1 MHTHYYVL
9 YIFVYFNLTNIYFK
23 LLTIYQMKQK
33 LIYLFSLMLMCILGT
48 NEALAGTVTATWD
61 WQNSLPSSITA
72 STTEGNDASG
82 SIASDVDGITLDYL
96 AAESGAYVKLQYN
109 SSGYAQFNVNTA
121 IRIPV
126 ISTSDIVTVVSY
138 PGQYNYTVGGT
149 AASANETQHT
159 ATKSEVKAGYVEI
172 VATSTAYLYSISVVQ
187 DEDAAATAAAGETI
201 SCSALVPSG
210 HTESTFNETTGITT
224 GQTNCT
230 LMWSGLQAGSNKVT
244 VDDVDYYK
252 MGGANA
258 YVQLILTSGKFQAG
272 DVVSATVA
280 RSSDGNVVLALKSDG
295 GNKFEQGTV
304 SAGATTT
311 ITKTLVAADI
321 EDDGSIK
328 IFCGGD
334 TSVRVAAFSVTG
346 TRNNSLEESDLTVT
360 SSTSLNIAIGATS
373 TITYTTSSDGDVS
386 FASSKPSIATVTDA
400 GVITGVAG
408 GTTTISVTQEAT
420 DTYDEGSA
428 SVTVVVPYNHTA
440 ANEYTIG
447 SSTYGF
453 SDSSNKYYFTNG
465 FTMTNSGG
473 KGWGNGSLSGTGK
486 YSAGT
491 TYTIQI
497 PEGVTV
503 SSATITGKSNYSTT
517 QYAYWGELFGED
529 YSDVQLPQSDED
541 AAEKTITFDGGATG
555 TLTFKPKG
563 NQVLFKIVLNADN
576 RAESDLAITSA
587 TSVSLDDVTTTSQI
601 TYSTSAD
608 DSSISYTSSN
618 IKVATVSSTGLIT
631 AVANGTCTI
640 TVSQKDDANYKD
652 DSKSVTV
659 TVNNG
664 VIASINISAIVNN
677 QTGTL
682 ITSSEISNKSEVN
695 FGVNENSE
703 RVEADA
709 SDAILIVNGK
719 YHSDHG
725 LENVSFTVGVPGA
738 VKIGIGQ
745 CTYSGNAIVVK
756 DGNGTTVINKT
767 PAKACWKNDHS
778 NVTYQYYTGDATT
791 LTISGMAYCPFVSV
805 ASVTLNAVTG
815 TISGGTIDGANV
827 ILASATT
834 GQEFTATVAEGAF
847 SLNLPADTYSVSL
860 ENATGYVLSSPSSV
874 DVTGADALT
883 INVVAATEQA
893 VTGTIVNAPA
903 EDFVLTF
910 TPTVE
915 SGNIVNLNCNAG
927 ATSYS
932 VELMPD
938 TYTISSSV
946 GTLSPLSV
954 ESFQVVNAAV
964 SHNIYFP
971 EEAVPAATQQNI
983 TVDNTLAAATAN
995 NYKSVSDAIAAAKAG
1010 SISAPVITLTS
1021 GQTYREQVI
1030 VDIPNVTL
1038 KTSGTEKATITFY
1051 YGIGYTYYSLND
1063 KGYYDKDRAMTR
1075 NSINMIDPSRWG
1087 TTVLVKSTGYG
1098 FKAENITFENSFN
1111 LYYTEEEVA
1120 DGVKPNGVQSIN
1132 YDRTLTSGDPGYK
1145 AADAKD
1151 VTERAAA
1158 IGFENNPAGCQLYN
1172 CKLVSSQ
1179 DTYYTSGTIYT
1190 KDCDIQ
1196 GNTDYIFGGGKVV
1209 FDNCNLVIGGYSDK
1223 KTSAYITAQSG
1234 STGDAYIFRDCKVTS
1249 AGSTY
1254 TLGNLGRDWGGA
1266 SATVYYFNLK
1276 NEIGSDLEYKWNN
1289 MGGGVSAGT
1298 ANLHIYD
1305 FDQTVNANYSTP
1317 GSTGANV
1324 NGLLSDADALGLY
1337 AGVVSFLGF
1346 TPERIYEDNL
1356 VLGESSAYN
1365 ICRIA
1370 ASDNVERNVELTRAI
1385 SAGKWGTIVLPFAM
1399 TEAQLKAAFG
1409 DDVKVAKLSDNSTA
1423 DNLSFT
1429 SVTATEANKAYA
1441 IKVSSAFASATIE
1454 GVTIVE
1460 ATPTQ
1465 EGIGDQWSTVGTYAA
1480 STIPTGSFY
1489 FSSNSLKKAG
1499 ATGTHS
1505 IKPFRAYFTYTGSGS
1520 TPDAVNYSFDGEATA
1535 IDGIAAEANDANG
1548 AIYTISG
1555 QRVSQ
1560 PVNGVN
1566 IVNGKKVV
1574 K

>member
-1 MHTHYYVL
+1 
-9 YIFVYFNLTNIYFK
+9 
-23 LLTIYQMKQK
+23 MKQK

-48 NEALAGTVTATWD
+48 SGALADDQLIVSWNTAPTCTND
-61 WQNSLPSSITA
+61 NTDC
-72 STTEGNDASG
+72 STTGTKDNLGTWSDGTSVKIMNGAKGMSNGNNVTINGTSYKTIKVSNGAQNKVTMPSGKYAYGLDIYSYVNKATADAAAEGTYYWKEVNGTTYTTPALTCYNDGDLTKPDKSSYSLGGVSSFTFNNAGTQLCYVLFITTTPITTQPSDATYGQGETPAALTVGASSTAGTLTYQWYQCDDANKTNAQPISGATSASYG
-82 SIASDVDGITLDYL
+82 SFSTETIGTYYYYCEVTDNNGTFASDV
-96 AAESGAYVKLQYN
+96 
-109 SSGYAQFNVNTA
+109 
-121 IRIPV
+121 
-126 ISTSDIVTVVSY
+126 
-138 PGQYNYTVGGT
+138 
-149 AASANETQHT
+149 
-159 ATKSEVKAGYVEI
+159 ATIEI
-172 VATSTAYLYSISVVQ
+172 VDAQSLFTVTFSIGDETGVSGTVPAAVQASSVTIPANTSLYKFGYTLTGWS
-187 DEDAAATAAAGETI
+187 DGTNTYAAGETYVPTANTTLTAVFTENTETLAQFKKDKTVTWYFGK
-201 SCSALVPSG
+201 SNGAADYNGSAAVNLQQVKVK
-210 HTESTFNETTGITT
+210 NETIDLGVVMAGGDNSGRNDEWMNNQQKDMMVPVSKGAVVTAKVYYQNDASFNGETITYDEQYGT
-224 GQTNCT
+224 T
-230 LMWSGLQAGSNKVT
+230 
-244 VDDVDYYK
+244 
-252 MGGANA
+252 
-258 YVQLILTSGKFQAG
+258 
-272 DVVSATVA
+272 
-280 RSSDGNVVLALKSDG
+280 GNVVYSY
-295 GNKFEQGTV
+295 
-304 SAGATTT
+304 
-311 ITKTLVAADI
+311 
-321 EDDGSIK
+321 
-328 IFCGGD
+328 
-334 TSVRVAAFSVTG
+334 
-346 TRNNSLEESDLTVT
+346 
-360 SSTSLNIAIGATS
+360 
-373 TITYTTSSDGDVS
+373 TYTGDE
-386 FASSKPSIATVTDA
+386 PTSIAVNV
-400 GVITGVAG
+400 GNQFLSY
-408 GTTTISVTQEAT
+408 ISVT
-420 DTYDEGSA
+420 Y
-428 SVTVVVPYNHTA
+428 P
-440 ANEYTIG
+440 
-447 SSTYGF
+447 
-453 SDSSNKYYFTNG
+453 
-465 FTMTNSGG
+465 
-473 KGWGNGSLSGTGK
+473 GT
-486 YSAGT
+486 
-491 TYTIQI
+491 
-497 PEGVTV
+497 
-503 SSATITGKSNYSTT
+503 SSAWDN
-517 QYAYWGELFGED
+517 FED
-529 YSDVQLPQSDED
+529 
-541 AAEKTITFDGGATG
+541 F
-555 TLTFKPKG
+555 
-563 NQVLFKIVLNADN
+563 
-576 RAESDLAITSA
+576 
-587 TSVSLDDVTTTSQI
+587 SV
-601 TYSTSAD
+601 
-608 DSSISYTSSN
+608 
-618 IKVATVSSTGLIT
+618 
-631 AVANGTCTI
+631 
-640 TVSQKDDANYKD
+640 
-652 DSKSVTV
+652 
-659 TVNNG
+659 
-664 VIASINISAIVNN
+664 IVNN
-677 QTGTL
+677 QTGTIL
-682 ITSSEISNKSEVN
+682 TSEELAAQGNAVS
-695 FGVNENSE
+695 FGVLVNEGVVS
-703 RVEADA
+703 RTSADDE
-709 SDAILIVNGK
+709 DAIAVVTGK

-725 LENVSFTVGVPGA
+725 CTNLKVVVPVPGA
-738 VKIGIGQ
+738 VKIGVGQ

-827 ILASATT
+827 ILTSATT

-847 SLNLPADTYSVSL
+847 AMNLPADTYSVSL

-946 GTLSPLSV
+946 GELSPLSV
-954 ESFQVVNAAV
+954 ESFQVINAAV

-971 EEAVPAATQQNI
+971 EDVPAATQQNI

-1038 KTSGTEKATITFY
+1038 QTSGTEKATITFY

-1266 SATVYYFNLK
+1266 NATVYYFNLK
-1276 NEIGSDLEYKWNN
+1276 NEIGSDFEYKWTN
-1289 MGGGVSAGT
+1289 MGGGVTAGT

-1305 FDQTVNANYSTP
+1305 FDPTVNANYSTT

-1324 NGLLSDADALGLY
+1324 NGLLDDADALGLY

-1356 VLGESSAYN
+1356 VLGDNSAYN
-1365 ICRIA
+1365 ICRVA
-1370 ASDNVERNVELTRAI
+1370 ASDNVERTVELTRSI
-1385 SAGKWGTIVLPFAM
+1385 TAGNWSTIVLPFAM
-1399 TEAQLKAAFG
+1399 TEAQLKDAFG
-1409 DDVKVAKLSDNSTA
+1409 ENVKVAELVSGTESKLNFSY
-1423 DNLSFT
+1423 
-1429 SVTATEANKAYA
+1429 VTATEANKPYA
-1441 IKVSSAFASATIE
+1441 IKVAAEDNYSGSATIE
-1454 GVTIVE
+1454 NVTVVND
-1460 ATPTQ
+1460 TPTQ
-1465 EGIGDQWSTVGTYAA
+1465 GVDNWNFVGVYDVNVYMPEGS
-1480 STIPTGSFY
+1480 Y
-1489 FSSNSLKKAG
+1489 FFTNNQIKKVVSEN
-1499 ATGTHS
+1499 TNK
-1505 IKPFRAYFTYTGSGS
+1505 IKPFRAYFAYSG
-1520 TPDAVNYSFDGEATA
+1520 TNTHDAIDFSFDGVPTA
-1535 IDGIAAEANDANG
+1535 IETLSEDDAKQIEGKFIVDGQLVVAK
-1548 AIYTISG
+1548 
-1555 QRVSQ
+1555 
-1560 PVNGVN
+1560 
-1566 IVNGKKVV
+1566 NGKLYNAAGAVIK
-1574 K
+1574 